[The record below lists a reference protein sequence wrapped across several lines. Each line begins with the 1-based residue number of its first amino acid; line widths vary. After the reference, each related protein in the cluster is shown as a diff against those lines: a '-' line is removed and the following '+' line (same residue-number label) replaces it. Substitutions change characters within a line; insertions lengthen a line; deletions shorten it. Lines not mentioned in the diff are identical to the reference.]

1 MIRTRAHAC
10 THAHTR
16 TRVHARQCEQ
26 TFGPLLA
33 SPSRKL
39 RTTTNYSHSQ
49 PFSICCCL
57 CLVEKWSPRTH
68 AHTHTP
74 THARTHARTHAPLE
88 TCQREGLRSV
98 DMYKHIKRAQSLRMQ
113 RQIETQTDRKVQLER
128 GKHMAREHQEQT
140 CTVPFDGHGR
150 KGIVWRAW
158 FGYSPQ
164 SLLWVS
170 ACSAYTMSDVCGAPP
185 LTFHSQPV
193 VARYCQSLKKH
204 RTPKRTAKSTCVN
217 ASQDVYAEKN
227 GNTQKQT
234 KAQIAK
240 KKNKLETAED

>member
-1 MIRTRAHAC
+1 MWH
-10 THAHTR
+10 
-16 TRVHARQCEQ
+16 
-26 TFGPLLA
+26 
-33 SPSRKL
+33 
-39 RTTTNYSHSQ
+39 
-49 PFSICCCL
+49 
-57 CLVEKWSPRTH
+57 
-68 AHTHTP
+68 
-74 THARTHARTHAPLE
+74 
-88 TCQREGLRSV
+88 
-98 DMYKHIKRAQSLRMQ
+98 
-113 RQIETQTDRKVQLER
+113 
-128 GKHMAREHQEQT
+128 
-140 CTVPFDGHGR
+140 
-150 KGIVWRAW
+150 AW

-227 GNTQKQT
+227 GKTQKQT

-240 KKNKLETAED
+240 VNNVFPSHLLRLSPPLGHARPSLAEYPNNCHDFSQTWLAGIDVHAPLQTEHWLGIGKMMKLT